1 MLPEYLENLM
11 KEYALLETEF
21 QGAYEAQLAS
31 EFGGDP
37 FDPKP
42 FYEKIFA
49 ETMTTY
55 KEKFGPGLAENFA
68 DFLRFE
74 IDYLRELLLV
84 LKKA

>member
-1 MLPEYLENLM
+1 MIPEYLENLV
-11 KEYALLETEF
+11 KEYALVETEF
-21 QGAYEAQLAS
+21 QDFYHTQLVA
-31 EFGGDP
+31 EYGGDP
-37 FDPKP
+37 FNPKP

-68 DFLRFE
+68 DFLRKS